1 MKRKVTQEVNV
12 VKSGARKTR
21 DEQIRRLKTTNLGN
35 LIDYQHKCP
44 ECSGVLFLT
53 GKNAGGETFRYY
65 GCKSVVH
72 LSIYNKLTVVETR
85 SASASMM

>member
-21 DEQIRRLKTTNLGN
+21 DEQIRRLKTANLGN

-44 ECSGVLFLT
+44 KCSGVLFLT
-53 GKNAGGETFRYY
+53 GKNAGGETFRCY

>member
-12 VKSGARKTR
+12 VKSGVRKTR
-21 DEQIRRLKTTNLGN
+21 DEQIRRLKTANLGN

-53 GKNAGGETFRYY
+53 GKNAEGETYRCY

-72 LSIYNKLTVVETR
+72 LSIYNKLSVIKVRPELVFTR
-85 SASASMM
+85 

>member
-21 DEQIRRLKTTNLGN
+21 DEQIIYEITNLGN

-53 GKNAGGETFRYY
+53 GKNAE
-65 GCKSVVH
+65 
-72 LSIYNKLTVVETR
+72 
-85 SASASMM
+85 

>member
-21 DEQIRRLKTTNLGN
+21 DEQIRRLKTANLGN

-53 GKNAGGETFRYY
+53 GKNAGGETFRCY

>member
-21 DEQIRRLKTTNLGN
+21 DEQIRRLKTANLGN
-35 LIDYQHKCP
+35 LIDYQNKCP

-53 GKNAGGETFRYY
+53 GKNAEGETYRCY
-65 GCKSVVH
+65 GCKSIVH
-72 LSIYNKLTVVETR
+72 LSIYNKLSVVKVRPELVFMR
-85 SASASMM
+85 

>member
-21 DEQIRRLKTTNLGN
+21 DEQIRRLKTANLGN
-35 LIDYQHKCP
+35 LIDYQHKYP

-53 GKNAGGETFRYY
+53 
-65 GCKSVVH
+65 
-72 LSIYNKLTVVETR
+72 
-85 SASASMM
+85 

>member
-21 DEQIRRLKTTNLGN
+21 DEQIRRLKTANLGN

-53 GKNAGGETFRYY
+53 
-65 GCKSVVH
+65 
-72 LSIYNKLTVVETR
+72 
-85 SASASMM
+85 